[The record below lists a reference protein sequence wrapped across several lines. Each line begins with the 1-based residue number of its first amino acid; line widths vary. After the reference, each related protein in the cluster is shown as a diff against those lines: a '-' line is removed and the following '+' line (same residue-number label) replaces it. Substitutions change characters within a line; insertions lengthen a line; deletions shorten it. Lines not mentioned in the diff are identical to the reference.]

1 MNRNEE
7 CRARCRTSRSASL
20 IPHSSF
26 LIYLRLFSNLS
37 SFVRADKAAFAIMTD
52 TTSIWT
58 GFSRH
63 LRRYLVQRVKC
74 KQDADDLLQE
84 IFIKIHLKL
93 PTLSKQESLP
103 AWVWQ
108 ITRNT
113 LLDYYKQKR
122 LPVVEI
128 EQAVTQ
134 SADLS
139 PAEFNQWMA
148 DCVRP
153 FLELLPEHHK
163 EALQLADLQNISQKE
178 LAQQWNIGYSGA
190 KSRVQRARTE
200 LYGLFT
206 QCCQIEADKYGNLMQ
221 VACLEK
227 TC

>member
-1 MNRNEE
+1 ME
-7 CRARCRTSRSASL
+7 
-20 IPHSSF
+20 IPNFFFTEKFGIFVLFSTQV
-26 LIYLRLFSNLS
+26 LRLFPNLS
-37 SFVRADKAAFAIMTD
+37 SFVRADKAACVIMTD

-63 LRRYLVQRVKC
+63 LRRYLIQRVRC

-93 PTLSKQESLP
+93 PTLSKRESLP

-108 ITRNT
+108 ITRHT

-122 LPVVEI
+122 FAVVEI
-128 EQAVTQ
+128 EQANAQ

-139 PAEFNQWMA
+139 PVEFNQWMA
-148 DCVRP
+148 DCVQP
-153 FLELLPEHHK
+153 FLELLPEQQR

-190 KSRVQRARTE
+190 KSRVQRARAE
-200 LYGLFT
+200 LHGLFT

-221 VACLEK
+221 VNCLEK

>member
-1 MNRNEE
+1 MRDAE
-7 CRARCRTSRSASL
+7 RDVGHHA
-20 IPHSSF
+20 
-26 LIYLRLFSNLS
+26 
-37 SFVRADKAAFAIMTD
+37 
-52 TTSIWT
+52 
-58 GFSRH
+58 RH
-63 LRRYLVQRVKC
+63 LRRYLVQRVRC

-93 PTLSKQESLP
+93 PTLSKRESLP

-128 EQAVTQ
+128 EQAATQ

-139 PAEFNQWMA
+139 PTEFNQWMA

-153 FLELLPEHHK
+153 FLELLSEHHK
-163 EALQLADLQNISQKE
+163 EALKLADLQNLSQKE
-178 LAQQWNIGYSGA
+178 LAQQWSMSYSGA
-190 KSRVQRARTE
+190 KSRVQRARVE
-200 LYGLFT
+200 LHGLFT

-221 VACLEK
+221 VECFNK